1 MVNIVTLESFNMKKR
16 ILIWFI
22 ILFCGIVLASCDS
35 QADTPP
41 VPEEC
46 PEEERGEKGLVL
58 PESGHGPWQASLIV
72 DLLEGY
78 EHEEFKAFKRECLL
92 WRADYDGDGVV
103 EEEDAQKY
111 FNWLFDGNP
120 KG

>member
-1 MVNIVTLESFNMKKR
+1 MKKR

-22 ILFCGIVLASCDS
+22 IIFCGIVLASCDS
-35 QADTPP
+35 QEDTPP
-41 VPEEC
+41 EPAEC

-58 PESGHGPWQASLIV
+58 PESGHGPWQASLIL
-72 DLLEGY
+72 DLSLGY
-78 EHEEFKAFKRECLL
+78 EHEEFQNHKRECLL
-92 WRADYDGDGVV
+92 WRADYDSDGQVT
-103 EEEDAQKY
+103 EDDAQKY